1 MTIHTWVRRN
11 LAAYV
16 TGGLAAAER
25 RRLERHVAACPECA
39 RALDA
44 ARSGDRALA
53 ALFADVQPGPGLED
67 EAIRRLRQALPP
79 SERWRFSRKV
89 RALLAVAAAVLLA
102 ASGAGL
108 GALIEEDRLKFPGE
122 VTVASAEER
131 SSFGVVKQR
140 GLNVDI
146 LAGSPLI
153 VLDSTESM
161 KYPEK
166 LAQEMHERTKQ
177 LTQGTAGRRQIYLH
191 NLSNLSSDLSPSDP
205 FRFTDGTSNSFAF
218 SPDGRRTATNI
229 KRWREGTSLWDADK
243 KKEQADLRTYQRYFK
258 PGDTYAMLGPKGTQK
273 PGDEGLRP
281 PDKRPATSE
290 GADQGKPGRDVN
302 GEPAKKPPTA
312 EGDKEKGQKPPPP
325 PDQAAQPAGRKIIRS
340 GEIEFE
346 VDSFDAATAVIT
358 RLVATTKGGFVATVN
373 SEKLANGKVRGS
385 VVVRVPPEQLDA
397 LVLALRKDLGKFGEL
412 KGQRIGSQDITKQYT
427 DLESRL
433 KAARTMEGR
442 LLKIIQEAKGQ
453 IKDLLQA
460 EKELGVWRSL
470 VEVLEGELRYYA
482 HQVALSTLTIVLTE
496 KDIRTAAGVIERE
509 RVQAGVEVEDVEAA
523 MHELLKAV
531 ADAKGR
537 VTRSEMKQ
545 HGAGQFNALMHFEV
559 APEKA
564 GPVRDRLR
572 QLGTVA
578 RLEIDRVQQAENGG
592 TLPKDGKLTRGD
604 TQFYLSL
611 YNLANV
617 GPRETIT
624 LKVAAADVAAAYR
637 TLREAV
643 ARASGREINAQ
654 LNEQDRLNV
663 TAQLEFNVPRAAEK
677 SVQAVLAQF
686 GEVLSRSVTRK
697 AEKEKGKDKD
707 QENLTDAKL
716 GFNVELLPTA
726 AIPPRATITLAVEV
740 ADVEAALAVLAAQVK
755 EAGGMVLA
763 PRIDHEP
770 SGRVTAHVLYRVPLT
785 AESGM
790 VAKVRSA
797 GKVRAQ
803 RQDPDLKAPEGK
815 LAVAHLKVTLSNAE
829 LLVPSEQGLWAQ
841 VRHGLSVSLR
851 GLSWSASWLIVGL
864 LFVLPW
870 LLLIYAV
877 VWLARRLFRGSPAR
891 ASAPAGAEGSG
902 Q

>member
-1 MTIHTWVRRN
+1 MRADLESNMTIHTWVRRN

-25 RRLERHVAACPECA
+25 KRLERHVAACPECA
-39 RALDA
+39 GALDE

-67 EAIRRLRQALPP
+67 ETIRRLRQALPP
-79 SERWRFSRKV
+79 PERWRFSRKA
-89 RALLAVAAAVLLA
+89 RALLAVAAALLLA

-108 GALIEEDRLKFPGE
+108 SALIEEDQLRFPGE
-122 VTVASAEER
+122 TTVASDDSR
-131 SSFGVVKQR
+131 SYFGALKQR
-140 GLNVDI
+140 GIEADRLEGKRDI
-146 LAGSPLI
+146 YM
-153 VLDSTESM
+153 LDVSGSM
-161 KYPEK
+161 KERD
-166 LAQEMHERTKQ
+166 ERTFRN
-177 LTQGTAGRRQIYLH
+177 LTTTFSYDLH
-191 NLSNLSSDLSPSDP
+191 NLSV
-205 FRFTDGTSNSFAF
+205 DGTSNSVVL
-218 SPDGRRTATNI
+218 SPDGRRTASSYYNRGDNGI
-229 KRWREGTSLWDADK
+229 SLWNEDQK
-243 KKEQADLRTYQRYFK
+243 KGQANLLTYAEYFK
-258 PGDTYAMLGPKGTQK
+258 PGDAFAMLGPGGQGK
-273 PGDEGLRP
+273 PSSPYRNLVRP
-281 PDKRPATSE
+281 KE
-290 GADQGKPGRDVN
+290 ADQGKPGRDVN
-302 GEPAKKPPTA
+302 GEPAKKPPAT

-325 PDQAAQPAGRKIIRS
+325 PEQAAQPAGRKIIRS

-358 RLVATTKGGFVATVN
+358 RLVAATKGGFIATVN

-482 HQVALSTLTIVLTE
+482 NQVALSTLTIVLTE
-496 KDIRTAAGVIERE
+496 KDIRTAAGVVERE

-523 MHELLKAV
+523 MRELLKAV

-624 LKVAAADVAAAYR
+624 LKLAAADVAAAYR

-643 ARASGREINAQ
+643 ARASGREVNAQ

-663 TAQLEFNVPRAAEK
+663 TAQLDFNIPRAAEK
-677 SVQAVLAQF
+677 SVQAALAQL

-697 AEKEKGKDKD
+697 PEKENEKDK
-707 QENLTDAKL
+707 ENLTDSKL
-716 GFNVELLPTA
+716 GFSVVLLSTA
-726 AIPPRATITLAVEV
+726 DIPPREMIVLGVEV
-740 ADVEAALAVLAAQVK
+740 ADVDAVLAVLAAQVK
-755 EAGGMVLA
+755 EAGGTILVKDA
-763 PRIDHEP
+763 VQD
-770 SGRVTAHVLYRVPLT
+770 SGGRVKVRVIYRVPL
-785 AESGM
+785 AAASG
-790 VAKVRSA
+790 VAARVKSA
-797 GKVRAQ
+797 GQVRVN
-803 RQDPDLKAPEGK
+803 RLIPNPKAPEGK
-815 LAVAHLKVTLSNAE
+815 LAVAELDVTLSNAE

-877 VWLARRLFRGSPAR
+877 VWLVRRMWRGRPAP

-902 Q
+902 P